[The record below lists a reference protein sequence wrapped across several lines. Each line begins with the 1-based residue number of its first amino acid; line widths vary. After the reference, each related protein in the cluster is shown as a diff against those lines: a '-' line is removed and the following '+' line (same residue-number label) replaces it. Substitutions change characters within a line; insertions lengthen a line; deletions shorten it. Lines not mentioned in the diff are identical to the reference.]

1 MGKYR
6 LHTPVLVDR
15 ETVEAVKNKLK
26 VGDRIRV
33 SVITY
38 TDEGLRV
45 EKKMWVR
52 VVRKY
57 RFLAEVR
64 PEKAGKRLPV
74 MTVDYRDLTIQR
86 VKEVQ
91 KKGKEHE
98 EN

>member
-6 LHTPVLVDR
+6 TPTPVLVDR
-15 ETVEAVKNKLK
+15 ETVETVKKKLK

-33 SVITY
+33 NITIY

-57 RFLAEVR
+57 RFLAEVK
-64 PEKAGKRLPV
+64 PEKAEKHLPV
-74 MTVDYRDLTIQR
+74 MTVAYKNLAIQKL
-86 VKEVQ
+86 KEVQ
-91 KKGKEHE
+91 KKG
-98 EN
+98 